1 MPRSAPTAAARR
13 RQALITAIAFV
24 VIAAVFGVT
33 WLINRHDDSTASTT
47 TAATSVAKSSAAKTA
62 TTKTSTT
69 KTSRSAKRSSTAA
82 VSTSTSTSTSLR
94 VPARVRQ
101 TLALIDSGDWPEAA
115 NAPGTHGGDVFRNN
129 EGKLPRTDPGGT
141 RITYREWDVNPKK
154 RGQSRDA
161 ERIITGS
168 DGSAYYTADHYV
180 SFVVIRNR
188 R

>member
-13 RQALITAIAFV
+13 RQALITAIALV

-47 TAATSVAKSSAAKTA
+47 TAATSVTKSSAA
-62 TTKTSTT
+62 KTSTT

-82 VSTSTSTSTSLR
+82 VSTSRSTSTSSR

-129 EGKLPRTDPGGT
+129 EGKLPRTNPGGT